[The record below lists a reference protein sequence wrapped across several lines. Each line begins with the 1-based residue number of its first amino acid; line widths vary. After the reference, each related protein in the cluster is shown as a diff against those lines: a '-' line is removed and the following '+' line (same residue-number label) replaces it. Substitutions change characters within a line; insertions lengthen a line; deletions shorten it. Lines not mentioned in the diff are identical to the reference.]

1 MNSARELLKLIE
13 SKQLFPL
20 FQPII
25 DTAEEYIIGYE
36 ALIRGPQGHP
46 LEFPDALFSA
56 AQQHDLLSELE
67 LACREA
73 AIREF
78 LLLDTDARLF
88 LNVNP
93 NVLQDSDHP
102 HGTTLRISQQLGIDP
117 RRIVIELSE
126 RYPIQQPE
134 LLKEAVLHYQQLGFL
149 VAIDDLGAGYSGL
162 KLWSEIKPDFVKI
175 DRYFISDLNN
185 QPTKR
190 EFVQSITSLARKV
203 NAKVI
208 AEGIETIEEFHQLHH
223 LNLFLCQGFLFA
235 RPTKNPPQTLPVEHL
250 LPQARNTIAPNPDTI
265 ASVTRDAITLSPFDK
280 AHNALELFS
289 NRRTLCS
296 IPIVDN
302 GKAVGMLRRESLM
315 ELFSGSYGRALYAN
329 KEVSRVMDSNPVVVD
344 CNTPIDTVSTIIT
357 DDDDVDIFREF
368 IVTQKQQFLGVAS
381 VRDLL
386 KRITELRIQNAR
398 YANPL
403 TLLPGNVPIHQ
414 HLDELLAARQSFAIA
429 YFDINHFK
437 PFNDNYG
444 YAKGDEVI
452 RQLGQLLV
460 QYADSPYTFIGHIGG
475 DDFVVIFRKT
485 EVAEVICKQVIDAF
499 EQHIT
504 TFYSTQDKQ
513 RGYVLAT
520 GRNGQQQSFPL
531 TSLAVGLVIV
541 SADTIQSHHQVAA
554 LASEAKKQAKQESGS
569 YCYVDCR

>member
-1 MNSARELLKLIE
+1 
-13 SKQLFPL
+13 
-20 FQPII
+20 
-25 DTAEEYIIGYE
+25 
-36 ALIRGPQGHP
+36 
-46 LEFPDALFSA
+46 
-56 AQQHDLLSELE
+56 
-67 LACREA
+67 
-73 AIREF
+73 
-78 LLLDTDARLF
+78 
-88 LNVNP
+88 
-93 NVLQDSDHP
+93 
-102 HGTTLRISQQLGIDP
+102 
-117 RRIVIELSE
+117 
-126 RYPIQQPE
+126 
-134 LLKEAVLHYQQLGFL
+134 
-149 VAIDDLGAGYSGL
+149 
-162 KLWSEIKPDFVKI
+162 
-175 DRYFISDLNN
+175 
-185 QPTKR
+185 
-190 EFVQSITSLARKV
+190 
-203 NAKVI
+203 
-208 AEGIETIEEFHQLHH
+208 
-223 LNLFLCQGFLFA
+223 
-235 RPTKNPPQTLPVEHL
+235 
-250 LPQARNTIAPNPDTI
+250 
-265 ASVTRDAITLSPFDK
+265 
-280 AHNALELFS
+280 
-289 NRRTLCS
+289 
-296 IPIVDN
+296 
-302 GKAVGMLRRESLM
+302 
-315 ELFSGSYGRALYAN
+315 
-329 KEVSRVMDSNPVVVD
+329 MDSNPVVVD

-554 LASEAKKQAKQESGS
+554 LASDAKKQAKQESGS